1 MSDKLTQEK
10 MLAELTEIK
19 ELLKPKPAPSP
30 PPSVKKTFS
39 EEFMDFLNK
48 YGVIGLAIA
57 FIIGGAA
64 GRLVSALVNDLL
76 MPVIA
81 VIVPGGEWRTS
92 VFMVGPIKFLVGD
105 FVGVLIDFLI
115 IALFVFMLSKQLS
128 KTKLS
133 SL

>member
-19 ELLKPKPAPSP
+19 ELLKPKPAPP
-30 PPSVKKTFS
+30 PPPPVKKTFS
-39 EEFMDFLNK
+39 EEFMEFLNK

-81 VIVPGGEWRTS
+81 VIIPGGEWRTA
-92 VFMVGPIKFLVGD
+92 VFLVGPIKFLIGD

-115 IALFVFMLSKQLS
+115 IALVVFLLSKQLA
-128 KTKLS
+128 KTKLK
-133 SL
+133 

>member
-1 MSDKLTQEK
+1 MSDKMTQEK

-19 ELLKPKPAPSP
+19 ELLKPKPAPP
-30 PPSVKKTFS
+30 PPPPIKKKFS

-76 MPVIA
+76 MPIIA

-92 VFMVGPIKFLVGD
+92 VFLVGPIKFLVGD

-115 IALFVFMLSKQLS
+115 IAFVVFMLSKQLS
-128 KTKLS
+128 KTKLK
-133 SL
+133 

>member
-1 MSDKLTQEK
+1 MSDKMTQEK

-19 ELLKPKPAPSP
+19 ELLKPKPASP
-30 PPSVKKTFS
+30 PPPPVKKTFS

-92 VFMVGPIKFLVGD
+92 VFLVGPIKFLVGD

-115 IALFVFMLSKQLS
+115 IAFVVFMLSKQLS
-128 KTKLS
+128 KTKLK
-133 SL
+133 

>member
-1 MSDKLTQEK
+1 MSEKLTQEK
-10 MLAELTEIK
+10 MLAELTAIK
-19 ELLKPKPAPSP
+19 ELLKPKPAPPPSP
-30 PPSVKKTFS
+30 PVKKTFS

-92 VFMVGPIKFLVGD
+92 VFLVGPIKFLVGD

-115 IALFVFMLSKQLS
+115 IAFVVFILSKQLS
-128 KTKLS
+128 KTKLK
-133 SL
+133 

>member
-1 MSDKLTQEK
+1 MSDKMTQEK

-19 ELLKPKPAPSP
+19 ELLKPKPAPP
-30 PPSVKKTFS
+30 PPPPVKKKFS

-92 VFMVGPIKFLVGD
+92 VFLVGPIKFLVGD

-115 IALFVFMLSKQLS
+115 IAFVVFMLSKQLS
-128 KTKLS
+128 KTKLK
-133 SL
+133 